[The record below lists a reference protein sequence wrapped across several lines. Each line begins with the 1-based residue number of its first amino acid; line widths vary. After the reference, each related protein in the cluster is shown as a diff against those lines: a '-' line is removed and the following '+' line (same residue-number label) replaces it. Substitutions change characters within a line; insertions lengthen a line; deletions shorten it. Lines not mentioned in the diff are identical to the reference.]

1 MQNTLIVINNKIFL
15 FFFFFFRFYIYK
27 YLINKSSS
35 LYVYILSNKNINNLY
50 FYFYIFYLF
59 LDRFKSK
66 DILYFLDKKKLINFL
81 KLKDKRIY
89 LLSEI
94 FYKNINLFS
103 FNCSFFNKNI
113 NSLKVFFY
121 FDFILKVDFFTF
133 IAYKNYMNY
142 FRLYKYNEY
151 LNNHILLYK
160 YPLLKNILR
169 NIWYKR
175 LNKKNILFYSEL
187 SFKKFF
193 QIFFYRIKPI
203 NLYLKHVPV
212 IKNDLFLVYNN
223 SFLIKFI
230 SFIRYSKFNML
241 FNLFSNNIKIYF
253 LLLLYHI
260 VLFHYEEDDWVEIEK
275 FRILSLFNNY
285 WQLFRYGF
293 NIPPW
298 LYMLILIY
306 IYKIFMFQN
315 FNLFNI
321 YNLNIIFKNIDI
333 IKLNIINHFWYKVIK
348 LVVIESIE
356 PFFFLWNHN
365 VRNYRRKQKWD
376 KYNKVWRII
385 LRSFV
390 FDYFD
395 IFIGNYNSYVEK
407 VVRLKKLN
415 LDLISWNIFYIG
427 DIFYNKFHKYNILS
441 IFNQLNIDKIL
452 YLNLSS
458 YSNFI
463 IMFLIKISNNSLFL
477 INFLLLYIFI
487 RDLFIKFLINKSLI
501 NKSLINF
508 SFIKF
513 LQNNQ
518 KKNIFLFYK
527 NIYALNIYDLYF
539 ENYKYFYKF
548 MFPINLIIIVYF
560 YYILK
565 YIIKDK

>member
-35 LYVYILSNKNINNLY
+35 LYVSILNIKNINNLY
-50 FYFYIFYLF
+50 FYFNIIYLY
-59 LDRFKSK
+59 LLKLKSK
-66 DILYFLDKKKLINFL
+66 DILYFLSKNELINFL

-89 LLSEI
+89 ILSEI
-94 FYKNINLFS
+94 FCKNINLFS
-103 FNCSFFNKNI
+103 LNYSFFYKNL

-175 LNKKNILFYSEL
+175 INKKNILFYSEL

-203 NLYLKHVPV
+203 NLYLKYVPFL
-212 IKNDLFLVYNN
+212 KNDLFFIYN
-223 SFLIKFI
+223 SFLIRFI
-230 SFIRYSKFNML
+230 SLVKYSKFNML
-241 FNLFSNNIKIYF
+241 FNLISNNIKIYF
-253 LLLLYHI
+253 LLMLYHI

-298 LYMLILIY
+298 LYMLIMIY

-315 FNLFNI
+315 LNLFNI
-321 YNLNIIFKNIDI
+321 YNLNIIFKNVDI
-333 IKLNIINHFWYKVIK
+333 MKINIVNHFWYKVIK

-365 VRNYRRKQKWD
+365 IRNYRRKQKWD

-385 LRSFV
+385 IRSFV

-395 IFIGNYNSYVEK
+395 IFIGNYNSYVEN
-407 VVRLKKLN
+407 VVKLKKLN

-427 DIFYNKFHKYNILS
+427 DLFYKNFHKYNILS

-487 RDLFIKFLINKSLI
+487 RDLFIKFLVNKNLI
-501 NKSLINF
+501 NKNLINF

-518 KKNIFLFYK
+518 KKNMFLFYK
-527 NIYALNIYDLYF
+527 NIYALDIYNLYF
-539 ENYKYFYKF
+539 EKYKYFYKF